1 MSETVEMYLVTAVLE
16 RKNDKPVPLSVLAER
31 LSVSPVSANEMCH
44 KMTERGLVEYQPYKG
59 IVLTDEG
66 EVLAQR
72 VLNRRRIWDD
82 FLQHHLGIEP
92 QEADE
97 IACQLEHITS
107 DRLIEALGA
116 YLDRPHSPPHARGN
130 ALPLTALAAGQYGE
144 ITTLPPD
151 DTLRSFF
158 TAQGVVRGS
167 VVRVLA
173 VGREGTLLLDQVQ
186 KPIHGG
192 SGRKPGGR
200 SGGKDEQHQPAPPF
214 SLSAA
219 LAAAVQVVVA
229 PPDDDQQ
236 PDGL

>member
-16 RKNDKPVPLSVLAER
+16 RKDDKPVPLSVLAER

-59 IVLTDEG
+59 IVLTNEG

-72 VLNRRRIWDD
+72 VLNRRRIWED

-107 DRLIEALGA
+107 DRLIEALAG
-116 YLDRPHSPPHARGN
+116 YLEHPPTPPCSGGKSLT
-130 ALPLTALAAGQYGE
+130 LPLTALAAGQCGQ
-144 ITTLPPD
+144 ITSLPPD
-151 DTLRSFF
+151 DTLKSFF
-158 TAQGVVRGS
+158 TAQGVGRGS

-173 VGREGTLLLDQVQ
+173 VGREGTLLLDRVQ
-186 KPIHGG
+186 KPTPGG
-192 SGRKPGGR
+192 SGRKPGGK
-200 SGGKDEQHQPAPPF
+200 SGGKDEQPQPSPPF

-229 PPDDDQQ
+229 SSDDDDDQ
-236 PDGL
+236 

>member
-16 RKNDKPVPLSVLAER
+16 RKDDKPVPLSVLAER

-72 VLNRRRIWDD
+72 VLNRRRVWED
-82 FLQHHLGIEP
+82 FLLHHLGIEP

-107 DRLIEALGA
+107 DRLIEALAA
-116 YLDRPHSPPHARGN
+116 YLDKPHTPPHTSGN
-130 ALPLTALAAGQYGE
+130 SLPLTALAAGQCGE
-144 ITTLPPD
+144 ITTLPAD
-151 DTLRSFF
+151 DTLKSFF
-158 TAQGVVRGS
+158 TAQGVVQGS
-167 VVRVLA
+167 LVRVLA
-173 VGREGTLLLDQVQ
+173 VGREGTLLLDRMQ
-186 KPIHGG
+186 KPTPAKP
-192 SGRKPGGR
+192 GRKPGGKP
-200 SGGKDEQHQPAPPF
+200 GGKEEQPQPSPPF
-214 SLSAA
+214 SLSAG

-229 PPDDDQQ
+229 PPYEDQE
-236 PDGL
+236 PDTL

>member
-1 MSETVEMYLVTAVLE
+1 MYLVTAVLE
-16 RKNDKPVPLSVLAER
+16 RKDDKPVPLSVLAER

-72 VLNRRRIWDD
+72 VLNRRRIWED

-107 DRLIEALGA
+107 DRLIESLAA
-116 YLDRPHSPPHARGN
+116 YLDRPHPSPQAREN
-130 ALPLTALAAGQYGE
+130 ALPLTALAAGQCGQ
-144 ITTLPPD
+144 IITLPPD
-151 DTLRSFF
+151 DTLKSFF
-158 TAQGVVRGS
+158 TAQGVGRGS

-173 VGREGTLLLDQVQ
+173 VGCEGTLLLDRMQ
-186 KPIHGG
+186 PFPPGG
-192 SGRKPGGR
+192 SGRKPGGK
-200 SGGKDEQHQPAPPF
+200 SGGKDEQPQPSPPF

-219 LAAAVQVVVA
+219 LAAVVQVVVA
-229 PPDDDQQ
+229 SPHEEQQ